1 MTKTIE
7 NGVTVLTA
15 DAGMKLTNGETFGSV
30 VRLAGGDSADNW
42 EEITEE
48 EAGRRQEEME
58 SEEPMD
64 ETAAKA
70 AAYDILTGGAE

>member
-30 VRLAGGDSADNW
+30 VRLAGGDTAENW
-42 EEITEE
+42 AEITEE

-58 SEEPMD
+58 AEEPMD

>member
-1 MTKTIE
+1 MTTKNE

-15 DAGMKLTNGETFGSV
+15 ATGMRLTNGETFGSV
-30 VRLAGGDSADNW
+30 VRLAGGDSAENW

-48 EAGRRQEEME
+48 EAQRRQDALRD
-58 SEEPMD
+58 EPDLD

-70 AAYDILTGGAE
+70 AAYDILTGGAK